1 MHVTNCARFREMEV
15 RRKIDTTSRIT
26 MTDWL
31 ATILALAAFFA
42 YILVIAYA
50 PEVFARPLF
59 DDSRISIGLACGVAL
74 TVFLVALSGVY
85 VHLRN
90 KEPRQ

>member
-1 MHVTNCARFREMEV
+1 MT
-15 RRKIDTTSRIT
+15 RKIDTTSRVTI
-26 MTDWL
+26 TDWL

-42 YILVIAYA
+42 YVLVIGYA

-59 DDSRISIGLACGVAL
+59 DDGLISIGLAGGVAL
-74 TVFLVALSGVY
+74 TVFLVALSGIY